1 MQFAAGWHLVGIWLA
16 SGLALRAMQVAAV
29 WHLACIWPWPPCHA
43 GDRRFA
49 SGLPL
54 ACIFSRSLALR
65 VPVGCL
71 CCQRNRLHFS
81 SGRRPRAVRA
91 PPARPLRPPAP
102 AWNSYSRLRIFIKS
116 RVDSIHDD
124 TLHLRSLILSSGFS
138 AKVELT
144 VSMLTQKT
152 SSQHSC

>member
-54 ACIFSRSLALR
+54 ACIFFPEALR
-65 VPVGCL
+65 LGFPLVVFVASGTAFTSA
-71 CCQRNRLHFS
+71 QRAAS
-81 SGRRPRAVRA
+81 A
-91 PPARPLRPPAP
+91 PPARRQGADYATMP
-102 AWNSYSRLRIFIKS
+102 
-116 RVDSIHDD
+116 V
-124 TLHLRSLILSSGFS
+124 LH
-138 AKVELT
+138 
-144 VSMLTQKT
+144 
-152 SSQHSC
+152 